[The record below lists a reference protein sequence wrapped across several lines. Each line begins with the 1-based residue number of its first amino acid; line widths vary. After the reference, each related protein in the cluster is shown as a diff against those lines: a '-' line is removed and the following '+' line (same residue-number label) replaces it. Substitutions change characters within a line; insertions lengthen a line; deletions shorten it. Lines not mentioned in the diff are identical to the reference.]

1 MKEVGFVRM
10 LSISEAADRLSIA
23 SKTIRDPQWRL
34 RVGLPLVRVG
44 RRVGGLEDD
53 ILALLRKGREQL
65 PDEN

>member
-1 MKEVGFVRM
+1 M

-23 SKTIRDPQWRL
+23 SKTIRDPRWRL

-44 RRVGGLEDD
+44 RRVGVLEDD
-53 ILALLRKGREQL
+53 ILALLRKGREHL